1 MSKTRTKKLTQMQSY
16 VAGFIF
22 SIILTLIPYYIV
34 VNEKLTGDSL
44 LFGLMGYAIL
54 QLVVQLVFFLH
65 LGQEEGPK
73 WNLISII
80 VMLAFMLIIGI
91 GTLWIMKN
99 LNYNIIDT
107 PPEELRSKI
116 IEDQNYSNY
125 KEH

>member
-80 VMLAFMLIIGI
+80 VMLAFMLIIGL

-116 IEDQNYSNY
+116 IKDQNYSNY

>member
-34 VNEKLTGDSL
+34 VNEKLTGNSL

>member
-80 VMLAFMLIIGI
+80 VMLAFMLIIGL

-116 IEDQNYSNY
+116 IKDQNYSNN
-125 KEH
+125 

>member
-80 VMLAFMLIIGI
+80 VMLAFMLIIGL